1 MSLIKVE
8 NLSIKTP
15 TGKTLTKGVSFEVS
29 QNEIL
34 VIKGENGVGK
44 TTLLRTL
51 LKQRAKLSKYI
62 SISVC
67 RKKLDYLP
75 QVQSSNFH
83 IPMTIRDALNLA
95 ASDASDIEK
104 AMSFGLLEKRHLTL
118 HWNTASG
125 GEQKRVLLTRSL
137 LKDPD
142 VLILDEPLNH
152 LDAHSRNKIC
162 EALNLFVSR
171 PNKAIIMVSHDLESI
186 SKYAQSKLRYLEMK
200 RC

>member
-1 MSLIKVE
+1 MSLIQVE

-15 TGKTLTKGVSFEVS
+15 TGKTLTTGVSFEVS
-29 QNEIL
+29 ENEIL

-44 TTLLRTL
+44 TTLLRTIL
-51 LKQRAKLSKYI
+51 CPKGKAASRIKVNI
-62 SISVC
+62 E

-83 IPMTIRDALNLA
+83 IPMTIEDALKLA
-95 ASDASDIEK
+95 LKDKVDMEK
-104 AMSFGLLEKRHLTL
+104 VMSFGLLEKRHLAL

-137 LKDPD
+137 LKDPE

-162 EALNLFVSR
+162 EALSNFVSR
-171 PNKAIIMVSHDLESI
+171 KNKAIIMVSHELESI
-186 SKYAQSKLRYLEMK
+186 TKYAPSQLRYLEIK
-200 RC
+200 R